1 MVKPRTLQEQLK
13 ADYFIHDERLV
24 LYFATSRFDSV
35 WRQDK
40 EGNVVQAMPDLP
52 QCKDDC
58 ASLREAMRR
67 YLVLDDGPEQL
78 YKMDD
83 NPDLKRLWRVR
94 RHIRRR
100 LMDNPDKNFLIVYV
114 LASHGIQS
122 SGKQVVL
129 LNEFHAGTGF
139 YRAWGVENDIRDIAE
154 TFPNSYQIAFF
165 ACCRELWNSEDH
177 GGCIGG
183 TKEKAEAY
191 YKELAA
197 AKAN

>member
-1 MVKPRTLQEQLK
+1 
-13 ADYFIHDERLV
+13 
-24 LYFATSRFDSV
+24 
-35 WRQDK
+35 
-40 EGNVVQAMPDLP
+40 
-52 QCKDDC
+52 
-58 ASLREAMRR
+58 
-67 YLVLDDGPEQL
+67 
-78 YKMDD
+78 
-83 NPDLKRLWRVR
+83 
-94 RHIRRR
+94 
-100 LMDNPDKNFLIVYV
+100 MDNPDKNFLIVYV

-197 AKAN
+197 ANAKANAEAEQEARCEALEKQLKETQEKIEQLHKAEHERLNKGKVTQHDISEIRTRSAPRA